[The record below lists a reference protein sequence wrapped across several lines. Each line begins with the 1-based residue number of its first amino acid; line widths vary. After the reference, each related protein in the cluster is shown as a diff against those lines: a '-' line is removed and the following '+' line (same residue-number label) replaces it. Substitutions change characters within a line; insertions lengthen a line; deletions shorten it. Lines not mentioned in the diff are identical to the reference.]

1 LAVSGLSSV
10 SARIKSSCNLNLTG
24 NRPQSA
30 TFHTANP
37 LSVIVEIPNIK
48 RLTMQKTTFKISKMD
63 CSSEEQMIRMKL
75 ADLTNI
81 KSLDF
86 DIPNRKLTVIHIGNY
101 DQIIQRLD
109 ALKFDTSLID
119 SVSADNYETIS
130 DNAKRER
137 KLLWQVLAINF
148 FFFALE
154 LTTGFISNSMGLV
167 ADSLDMLAD
176 SIVYGLALFAV
187 GGTMTRKKNI
197 AKSAGYFQLMLAV
210 LGFVEV
216 IRRFIAL
223 EAIPNFQTMIIISI
237 LALIGNGLC
246 LYLLQKSKS
255 EEAHMQASMIFT
267 SNDIIV
273 NFSVI
278 VAGGL
283 VYLTNSKYPDLIVG
297 TIVFFIVGQGA
308 FKILKLSK

>member
-1 LAVSGLSSV
+1 MIG
-10 SARIKSSCNLNLTG
+10 
-24 NRPQSA
+24 RP
-30 TFHTANP
+30 TDNDK
-37 LSVIVEIPNIK
+37 E
-48 RLTMQKTTFKISKMD
+48 MQKTTFKISKMD
-63 CSSEEQMIRMKL
+63 CPSEEQMIRMKL

-81 KSLDF
+81 NSLDF
-86 DIPNRKLTVIHIGNY
+86 DIPNRQLTVFHTDNY
-101 DQIIQRLD
+101 DQIFQRLD
-109 ALKFDTSLID
+109 DLKFDTSIID
-119 SVSADNYETIS
+119 SVSADNHATTTNNT
-130 DNAKRER
+130 DLER

-176 SIVYGLALFAV
+176 SIVYGLALFAA
-187 GGTMTRKKNI
+187 GGTMSQKRNI
-197 AKSAGYFQLMLAV
+197 AKSAGYFQLTLAIF
-210 LGFVEV
+210 GFVEV
-216 IRRFIAL
+216 IRRFVGIEEVPA
-223 EAIPNFQTMIIISI
+223 FQTMIIISI

-255 EEAHMQASMIFT
+255 KEAHMRASMIFT
-267 SNDIIV
+267 TNDIIV
-273 NFSVI
+273 NLGVI
-278 VAGGL
+278 AAGGL

>member
-1 LAVSGLSSV
+1 
-10 SARIKSSCNLNLTG
+10 
-24 NRPQSA
+24 
-30 TFHTANP
+30 
-37 LSVIVEIPNIK
+37 
-48 RLTMQKTTFKISKMD
+48 MD
-63 CSSEEQMIRMKL
+63 CPSEEQMIRMKL

-81 KSLDF
+81 NSLDF
-86 DIPNRKLTVIHIGNY
+86 DIANRQLTVFHTDNY
-101 DQIIQRLD
+101 DQIFQRLD
-109 ALKFDTSLID
+109 SLKFDTTFID
-119 SVSADNYETIS
+119 SVSADNYRTPENT
-130 DNAKRER
+130 NQER

-187 GGTMTRKKNI
+187 GGTITRKKNI
-197 AKSAGYFQLMLAV
+197 AKSAGYFQLTLAV
-210 LGFVEV
+210 FGFIEV
-216 IRRFIAL
+216 IRRFIGT
-223 EAIPNFQTMIIISI
+223 EIFPVFQTMIIISI

-255 EEAHMQASMIFT
+255 KDAHMKASMIFT
-267 SNDIIV
+267 SNDVVV
-273 NFSVI
+273 NFGVI

-297 TIVFFIVGQGA
+297 TIVFFIVVQGA